1 MNKDN
6 MWICLKCG
14 VYDYPCNCVDEN
26 GLEKGERVYCS
37 LCSGK
42 MIDTNIRRPEFVSNA
57 SGRREE
63 YMQELIQELVIP
75 YGMYDEKEHERSLQ
89 KEAERAGA
97 GKSTG
102 PRIKCPYCKSINTRK
117 VGTLS
122 RSFSIGLFG
131 LGSSKIGKQWHCNE
145 CGSDF

>member
-1 MNKDN
+1 MNEDN
-6 MWICLKCG
+6 IWACLKCG
-14 VYDYPCNCVDEN
+14 LFLYPDKCVDEN
-26 GLEKGERVYCS
+26 GLKKGERVYCS
-37 LCSGK
+37 YCLGK
-42 MIDTNIRRPEFVSNA
+42 VIDAGMKRAKFMGMNSEA
-57 SGRREE
+57 SEE
-63 YMQELIQELVIP
+63 YIQSVILP

-89 KEAERAGA
+89 KRTERA

>member
-1 MNKDN
+1 MNEDN
-6 MWICLKCG
+6 KWICLKCG
-14 VYDYPCNCVDEN
+14 EPTFAWCCVDEN
-26 GLEKGERVYCS
+26 GLEKGERVYCP

-42 MIDTNIRRPEFVSNA
+42 MIDTNIECTEFASNA

-63 YMQELIQELVIP
+63 YVQELIQELVVP
-75 YGMYDEKEHERSLQ
+75 YGMYDEKERERSVQ
-89 KEAERAGA
+89 KKAERAGA